1 MISLWLKFSL
11 CTFLRIWV
19 YVLVLWLGAASEELF
34 DSVAFEQSRREDPT
48 GFDAIMQ
55 LHRQM
60 DDDLS
65 GSVDLNES
73 IVFVK
78 EELHIEEKDRLARRQ
93 RAFHENN
100 DEYVTVEDLWVRW
113 WKSEVRQ
120 WSNADMINWLV
131 NYVEL
136 PQYREVFE
144 QMKLNGSILPRLACP
159 NGSFMTSELH
169 ISNAVHRHKLQL
181 KALDV
186 VLFGFRQHTSSVAK
200 DAVLVALLAIAIGGY
215 WFAIY
220 QRKTAQHKLRVL
232 SAHLDRLKDMEQD
245 FTDLQKKMEKAH
257 VQEHSKSSDDILSY
271 DEEEAARRLRM
282 QEMEKELDGRIPMLQ
297 KLLAKTYELEVARL
311 NQEKIENLKEMREA
325 RELVEKLRKKHSSFV
340 SQIRS
345 VHGSEGEQ
353 IDLRIVHL
361 KQKMQST
368 ALSLEEHHQRWAQIE
383 LVCGFPVQGTS
394 ADGGSCILSSAATLP
409 LTVAS
414 SYLGR
419 APVVTAAAKQPTLA
433 RKVLG
438 TATQLQQRSCGNLKS
453 ASEVFLQN
461 GLQGY
466 NDRSG
471 VWPTQGV
478 LARSEEVED
487 LISYATINHSL
498 YSSVNDM
505 AKDGHG
511 NFVFDEQSSA
521 PLHFKKPK
529 IADVGKAGSLA
540 SSNSGS
546 SKEDGSEST
555 NSTTVD
561 TKKRSLFPFKKLKF
575 H

>member
-1 MISLWLKFSL
+1 MYF
-11 CTFLRIWV
+11 
-19 YVLVLWLGAASEELF
+19 
-34 DSVAFEQSRREDPT
+34 RRT
-48 GFDAIMQ
+48 
-55 LHRQM
+55 
-60 DDDLS
+60 
-65 GSVDLNES
+65 
-73 IVFVK
+73 FVK

-136 PQYREVFE
+136 PQYRQVFE

-169 ISNAVHRHKLQL
+169 ISNPVHRHKLQL

-245 FTDLQKKMEKAH
+245 FTDLQKKCRTMEKAH
-257 VQEHSKSSDDILSY
+257 VQEHSKSSVDILSY
-271 DEEEAARRLRM
+271 DEEEAARRHRM

-361 KQKMQST
+361 RQKMQST

-383 LVCGFPVQGTS
+383 LVCGFSVQGTS
-394 ADGGSCILSSAATLP
+394 TDGGSCILSSAATLP
-409 LTVAS
+409 LTVPT

-419 APVVTAAAKQPTLA
+419 APKVTAAAKQPTLA

-438 TATQLQQRSCGNLKS
+438 TTTQLQQRSCTNLKS

-461 GLQGY
+461 GLQAY
-466 NDRSG
+466 NERSG
-471 VWPTQGV
+471 VWPAQGV

-487 LISYATINHSL
+487 LIS

-511 NFVFDEQSSA
+511 NFVFDDQSA
-521 PLHFKKPK
+521 PLQFKKAK
-529 IADVGKAGSLA
+529 VADVGKAGSLA

-546 SKEDGSEST
+546 SKEEGSEST

>member
-1 MISLWLKFSL
+1 MVCTPLKWSP
-11 CTFLRIWV
+11 CAFLRVRSCI
-19 YVLVLWLGAASEELF
+19 LFLCFGAAASQELF
-34 DSVAFEQSRREDPT
+34 DSVAFEQSRRDDPT
-48 GFDAIMQ
+48 GFEAIKQ
-55 LHRQM
+55 LHHQM

-93 RAFHENN
+93 KAFHENN
-100 DEYVTVEDLWVRW
+100 DEYVTVEDLWIRW
-113 WKSEVRQ
+113 WKSDVRQ
-120 WSNADMINWLV
+120 WSNSDVINWLV

-144 QMKLNGSILPRLACP
+144 QLKLNGSILPRLACP

-169 ISNAVHRHKLQL
+169 ISNGVHRRKLQL

-186 VLFGFRQHTSSVAK
+186 VLFGFRHQTASVAK

-220 QRKTAQHKLRVL
+220 QRKTAQHKLHVL

-245 FTDLQKKMEKAH
+245 FVDLQKKMEMAH
-257 VQEHSKSSDDILSY
+257 VQDHSKSSDDILCY
-271 DEEEAARRLRM
+271 DDEEAARRLRM

-297 KLLAKTYELEVARL
+297 KLLVKTYELEVARL
-311 NQEKIENLKEMREA
+311 NQEKIENLKEMHEA

-361 KQKMQST
+361 KQKMHST

-383 LVCGFPVQGTS
+383 LVCGFPVQTTS
-394 ADGGSCILSSAATLP
+394 ADGTGVILPSAATHP
-409 LTVAS
+409 LAVKAA

-419 APVVTAAAKQPTLA
+419 ASLVTVPGKQPALT
-433 RKVLG
+433 RKPLG
-438 TATQLQQRSCGNLKS
+438 ASSRLQQRSCTNLKS
-453 ASEVFLQN
+453 ASEVLLQN

-466 NDRSG
+466 KDRSAI
-471 VWPTQGV
+471 WPAQGV

-487 LISYATINHSL
+487 LISYTSINDLSK
-498 YSSVNDM
+498 N
-505 AKDGHG
+505 GHG
-511 NFVFDEQSSA
+511 GFAFEEQSV
-521 PLHFKKPK
+521 PLQFKKPK

-540 SSNSGS
+540 STNSGS
-546 SKEDGSEST
+546 SKEEGSEST
-555 NSTTVD
+555 TGTAVE